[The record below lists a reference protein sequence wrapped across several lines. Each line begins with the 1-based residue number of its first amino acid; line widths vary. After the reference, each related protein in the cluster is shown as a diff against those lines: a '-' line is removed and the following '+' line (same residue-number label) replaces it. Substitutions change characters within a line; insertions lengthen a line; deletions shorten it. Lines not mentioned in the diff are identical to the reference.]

1 MQNASVLDIL
11 NGTDVLVK
19 AKTGTGK
26 TLGFLIPAIDLLIHE
41 KIRVAQVQRAA
52 AREGKYLHLV
62 HTYIHTYIHTQTFV
76 HKYIT
81 ICIHKYMLLRN

>member
-41 KIRVAQVQRAA
+41 KIRVSQVQRAA
-52 AREGKYLHLV
+52 AREGTYV
-62 HTYIHTYIHTQTFV
+62 RTYILCTTMYCIEPQCSTNCFYIHMDV
-76 HKYIT
+76 
-81 ICIHKYMLLRN
+81 CM

>member
-62 HTYIHTYIHTQTFV
+62 HTYIHT
-76 HKYIT
+76 
-81 ICIHKYMLLRN
+81 CIFTYTNVCT

>member
-62 HTYIHTYIHTQTFV
+62 HTYIHTYIFTYTNV
-76 HKYIT
+76 CT
-81 ICIHKYMLLRN
+81 

>member
-26 TLGFLIPAIDLLIHE
+26 TLGFLIPAIDLLIYE

-62 HTYIHTYIHTQTFV
+62 HTYIHTYIFTYTNV
-76 HKYIT
+76 CT
-81 ICIHKYMLLRN
+81 